1 MKAARIMRRL
11 RNLLKGRSG
20 GRTMAALAVG
30 AKAPDFELK
39 TLEGRRASLNEELA
53 RGAVVLAF
61 FKVSCPTCQYA
72 FPFLERLHRAYGRND
87 TPRGREPQGINPNAN
102 RDADAALKG
111 RSSTD
116 ISSSGI
122 SSSGISSSGRSS
134 SGRSS
139 SGGSFAGSDAALKGR
154 SSTDGELPGGVS
166 LIGVSQNDAKE
177 TAAFVKEF
185 GITFPV
191 LLDDTRSYPVSNAY
205 GLTNVP
211 SIFWVG
217 QDGEIE
223 VSSVGWLRADFEE
236 INRRMAEAGKIA
248 PAAVFRAGEN
258 VRDFQAG

>member
-1 MKAARIMRRL
+1 
-11 RNLLKGRSG
+11 
-20 GRTMAALAVG
+20 MAALASG

-39 TLEGRRASLNEELA
+39 TLDGKRVSLSEKLS

-72 FPFLERLHRAYGRND
+72 FPFLDRLEKAYGHA
-87 TPRGREPQGINPNAN
+87 TRGGEPQRLKPNAN

-111 RSSTD
+111 RSSTERD
-116 ISSSGI
+116 GVMQ
-122 SSSGISSSGRSS
+122 
-134 SGRSS
+134 
-139 SGGSFAGSDAALKGR
+139 GR
-154 SSTDGELPGGVS
+154 SSTEHSATGGELPPTVS
-166 LIGVSQNDAKE
+166 LIGISQNDAKD
-177 TAAFVKEF
+177 TASFVKEF

-191 LLDDTRSYPVSNAY
+191 LLDDPRSYSASNAY

-211 SIFWVG
+211 SIFWIA

-236 INRRMAEAGKIA
+236 INRRMAETRKIT
-248 PAAVFRAGEN
+248 PAVVFSAGES